1 MSMLD
6 KASPKRRV
14 CPVIFLLDTAGSMAG
29 APLGAVNAAMES
41 VLPELIS
48 MNNNNPDA
56 EIEIAVM
63 TFETGISWVTGSSGL
78 VNPESHAW
86 NDLNAGGGTSMGAA
100 FRELNKVLS
109 VSHDFMYR
117 ASGSVAP
124 VFFLLTDGEP
134 TDNYQDGL
142 QALKGN
148 NWYKVAARVA
158 IGYGQSNDAVLR
170 EFTGNPETVLHTNDP
185 KDLKNMIRFVTIT
198 STMMA
203 STGKGVVVQGNAGVA
218 TDPND
223 TTNAVADALKKAPPT
238 LSNSTDPDEEW

>member
-1 MSMLD
+1 MGMLD
-6 KASPKRRV
+6 KAEISRRM
-14 CPVIFLLDTAGSMAG
+14 CPVIFLLDTSGSMSG
-29 APLGAVNAAMES
+29 APLGAVNAAMEG

-48 MNNNNPDA
+48 MNNDNPDV
-56 EIEIAVM
+56 EIEIAVI
-63 TFETGISWVTGSSGL
+63 TFESGIKWVTGSGL
-78 VNPESHAW
+78 VNPESYAW

-100 FRELNKVLS
+100 FRELEKVLS
-109 VSHDFMYR
+109 VSHGFMNR

-124 VFFLLTDGEP
+124 VLFLLTDGEP

-148 NWYKVAARVA
+148 NWYKVAAKVA

-185 KDLKNMIRFVTIT
+185 MDLKNMIRFVTIT
-198 STMMA
+198 SSMVA
-203 STGKGVVVQGNAGVA
+203 STGKGVDTQGNVSAA

-223 TTNAVADALKKAPPT
+223 TTNAVAAALKTSPPI
-238 LSNSTDPDEEW
+238 LSSSTDPDEKW